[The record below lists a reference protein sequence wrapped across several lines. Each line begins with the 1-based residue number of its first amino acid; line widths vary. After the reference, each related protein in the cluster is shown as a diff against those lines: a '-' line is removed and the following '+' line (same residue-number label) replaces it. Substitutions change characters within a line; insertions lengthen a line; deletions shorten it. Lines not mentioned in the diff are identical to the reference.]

1 MKKIFYIAAIAAA
14 FASCERINESYG
26 DNTLSLDLR
35 VVGLETKA
43 TEPGVNELNENK
55 IIDVD
60 VFLYQT
66 DAENEGAKVYKRLA
80 VNKDLSEVTTDT
92 KNLHL
97 SGDELDALGGNP
109 SEIHIFVIANRPEG
123 VTVNGTE
130 TIADL
135 KVKAVTASKALS
147 EKQDWFTMTCQCTAT
162 STGSG
167 YTASVV
173 LERVM
178 AKFGI
183 SIDAQDYDGE
193 IEGTSGT
200 WEPMTG
206 TASVK
211 LFGLKDDGKIG
222 GNYNTSDTD
231 IDDYH
236 SVPAVF
242 YSFPLKPLPENKPYY
257 LIKLTWQLSTDHS
270 VTKDTY
276 YMVVCDYES
285 FDANSFYQLDVD
297 INYAGSMAEPAPS
310 RITPSDLRFSVA
322 PWRDGKVSGKDY
334 HTEAVIKEARYLV
347 VYSDEYTMNNVNSI
361 DIPYTSSHP
370 CKVRIVSSTW
380 TDFSAATTVDRDLDD
395 KRTAT
400 AYYYPGERDQD
411 AEIHD
416 GFFTLSHTLDNDFLN
431 KNNYNPARYDISPIV
446 FEVQITHSDDTDWTS
461 SDVKTIF
468 VTQLPAIS
476 IRAEKNEVGTA
487 IRFYNGYNG
496 SAPDNL
502 GGSYAIGTQTPNQY
516 IISVSVLPEGS
527 DWVIGDPREDS
538 PMLWTETTY
547 FGTGVTLASGADID
561 SDGHTMEYYYPT
573 REDGTADNVIAP
585 SFRTASSYSRCASTG
600 NSRVIIHRRGAV
612 YQEMGHPAGRWRL
625 LTNAEATIVAK
636 LNNDNKIPDLYG
648 GGNFLVAGGYINGGN
663 VTMNPSSTGSVRL
676 CYDEW
681 YWSQSMYPT
690 CDVNTFTWG
699 DMPR

>member
-26 DNTLSLDLR
+26 DNTLSLDFR

-80 VNKDLSEVTTDT
+80 VNKDLSEVITDT

-97 SGDELDALGGNP
+97 SGDELTALGGNP

-147 EKQDWFTMTCQCTAT
+147 EKQDWFTMTCKCTAT

-347 VYSDEYTMNNVNSI
+347 VYSNEYTMNNVNSI

-370 CKVRIVSSTW
+370 CKVRIKSAKW
-380 TDFSAATTVDRDLDD
+380 TDFS
-395 KRTAT
+395 KTAT
-400 AYYYPGERDQD
+400 SEKDLSDASYLGNTDQKVS
-411 AEIHD
+411 EPKD
-416 GFFTLSHTLDNDFLN
+416 GYFTLSHTLDNDFLT
-431 KNNYNPARYDISPIV
+431 KGQKTYDVSPIV
-446 FEVQITHSDDTDWTS
+446 FTVEITHTDREWTDPDT
-461 SDVKTIF
+461 KTIV
-468 VTQLPAIS
+468 VTQLPAIT
-476 IRAEKNEVGTA
+476 IRADRNDVGTSV
-487 IRFYNGYNG
+487 RFYNKSTTN
-496 SAPDNL
+496 ADNL
-502 GGSYAIGTQTPNQY
+502 GGIYGINGQTENMF
-516 IISVSVLPEGS
+516 IISVSALPQGS
-527 DWVIGDPREDS
+527 GFIIGDPRTDN
-538 PMLWTETTY
+538 PVAWNTTSF
-547 FGTGVTLASGADID
+547 FGSGVTLASGADID
-561 SDGHTMEYYYPT
+561 GDDKTMQYYYPT
-573 REDGTADNVIAP
+573 REDGSADNVISP
-585 SFRTASSYSRCASTG
+585 SFRTSSGYSRCSGYG
-600 NSRVIIHRRGAV
+600 NNYQTVHRRAAV
-612 YQEMGHPAGRWRL
+612 YQEKGNPAGRWRL
-625 LTNAEATIVAK
+625 LTRAEATIVAK
-636 LNNDNKIPDLYG
+636 LNSDDKIPDLFSTTNY
-648 GGNFLVAGGYINGGN
+648 FLVANGAMYNGA
-663 VTMNPSSTGSVRL
+663 VTTNNTGSVRL

-681 YWSQSMYPT
+681 YWSQSLYPK
-690 CDVNTFTWG
+690 CDPTIFTWG
-699 DMPR
+699 DMER